1 MFNATF
7 NNISVISCRSVLL
20 MGKTEENH
28 QPITS
33 HLSHNVVSSTHYHK
47 RDSNSQLF
55 VALCLCQILK
65 HCIYSIFLHK
75 CICCIKFYLAIKYNI
90 KIKNNS
96 SNCLIFIIIWH
107 CKLRPMNCS
116 FLSLESLYDQV
127 HFLMITTRNTPSWN
141 ISSSTF
147 RAVRCLYGICL
158 FYIV

>member
-1 MFNATF
+1 MFYGKFPDEGNNPNIF
-7 NNISVISCRSVLL
+7 NV
-20 MGKTEENH
+20 KTEENH

-33 HLSHNVVSSTHYHK
+33 HLSYNVVSSTHYHK

-75 CICCIKFYLAIKYNI
+75 FICCIKFYLAIKYNI

-116 FLSLESLYDQV
+116 AYDNVYSRQ
-127 HFLMITTRNTPSWN
+127 HYTTGD
-141 ISSSTF
+141 
-147 RAVRCLYGICL
+147 L
-158 FYIV
+158 